1 MVVDLP
7 AELEAPINFYLQ
19 KKNIEAKAP
28 FILTT
33 ISLCLVRTHAV
44 VRDDPS
50 TRGGVEAGL
59 EDGLLPELILCFFS
73 YIQLLRT
80 RTGMD

>member
-7 AELEAPINFYLQ
+7 AELETPINFYLQ

-33 ISLCLVRTHAV
+33 IFLCLVRTHAA

-73 YIQLLRT
+73 YIQLLRA